1 MKSLFKIFVIGTD
14 PCVIFLS
21 NLDRVILLLL
31 EVHASITFGVSHL
44 RDPVKQVKVFTFS
57 SMAVSVKCFFT
68 YPILIYCYK
77 LQENTFKVLYP

>member
-44 RDPVKQVKVFTFS
+44 RDPVKQVKGLFVNLLILYNFELLAKFISIS
-57 SMAVSVKCFFT
+57 S
-68 YPILIYCYK
+68 IL
-77 LQENTFKVLYP
+77 FKT